1 MDMAELAAMMEK
13 KYGIRKPETEQTP
26 EPVKRTEGI
35 KRTKPNKHENMFML
49 DLMVLRNTLATRM
62 GAVRERLEQ
71 VNPHAWRD
79 LRLMYSLVRRIQ
91 SQMLDTM
98 PDSRLEYYAAL
109 ARNGRYHLDIEGP
122 VRQGRMV
129 LISDVNLA
137 RLCEAVMES
146 ECLMCLKDGAEVE
159 KCPIR
164 KILLEVSPP
173 SEVLEYR
180 CEYADAAR
188 ELVRGEEV
196 RI

>member
-13 KYGIRKPETEQTP
+13 KYGIRKPETEQAP

-173 SEVLEYR
+173 SAVLEYR